1 MVTEPAMRP
10 GQSGSQA
17 LEHLGTAGGHGR
29 AENEVK
35 YCGLD
40 LAQDGKKRGDLRL
53 VLWGQAGFGLVAGS
67 IERLFFGR
75 LDDSSIDE
83 GLL

>member
-1 MVTEPAMRP
+1 MGKHSVRHRTTRSGPVVTEPAMRP

-40 LAQDGKKRGDLRL
+40 LAQDGKKGGTSG
-53 VLWGQAGFGLVAGS
+53 WSCG
-67 IERLFFGR
+67 GR
-75 LDDSSIDE
+75 L
-83 GLL
+83 GLA